1 MSIVDVGIVFVLI
14 FGFLLGFKRGFT
26 EQLVKG
32 LGFVAIVILAFFLK
46 NPLSVILYENMPFFK
61 FGGILKGVEVI
72 NIFLYEAIAFLIVL
86 AILGLILKVVI
97 LASSIFEKVLKAT
110 IILSIPSKIAG
121 GILGVLEYF
130 VFIFL
135 TLYILSMPIFNNSL
149 LDDSK
154 LRPTIL
160 SKTPILSSLVDDGV
174 KVIDEFVVLKNKLK
188 DNSISSNEFNEEA
201 MDVMLKHKVVTIS
214 SVEKLIEKD
223 KITDTVEIRKV
234 IEKYK
239 GENIWVYKNLII

>member
-1 MSIVDVGIVFVLI
+1 
-14 FGFLLGFKRGFT
+14 
-26 EQLVKG
+26 
-32 LGFVAIVILAFFLK
+32 
-46 NPLSVILYENMPFFK
+46 
-61 FGGILKGVEVI
+61 
-72 NIFLYEAIAFLIVL
+72 
-86 AILGLILKVVI
+86 
-97 LASSIFEKVLKAT
+97 
-110 IILSIPSKIAG
+110 
-121 GILGVLEYF
+121 
-130 VFIFL
+130 
-135 TLYILSMPIFNNSL
+135 MPIFNNSL

-160 SKTPILSSLVDDGV
+160 SKTPILSNLVDDGV

-223 KITDTVEIRKV
+223 KITDTIEIRKV

-239 GENIWVYKNLII
+239 GENIWVYKSLII

>member
-1 MSIVDVGIVFVLI
+1 MSIVDVGIIFILI

-32 LGFVAIVILAFFLK
+32 LGFIAIVILAFFLK
-46 NPLSVILYENMPFFK
+46 NPLSVILYENLPFFK

-86 AILGLILKVVI
+86 AILGIVLKVVI
-97 LASSIFEKVLKAT
+97 LASSIFEKILKAT

-121 GILGVLEYF
+121 GVLGILEYF

-135 TLYILSMPIFNNSL
+135 ILSMPIFNNSL

-239 GENIWVYKNLII
+239 GENI